1 MTMACILC
9 GADKPLT
16 RRFDKG
22 EYSVASCPD
31 CALVQ
36 LVPTPSDATLA
47 ALYSGQYFGSDDA
60 QSGYG
65 DYASQEAE
73 YLATFA
79 EDVKTIQRYVRTGDV
94 LDVGCGYGYFMRV
107 AHDAG
112 LRPFGL
118 DLSEAAVE
126 RASAR
131 FPGRVFRGTLSDSAL
146 PPEQK
151 FDVIFASH
159 VVEHITAPVEFMRS
173 VVARLKPGGLVAL
186 VTPNIE
192 SLLSRVSGSR
202 WVSFKIPEHVAYY
215 SPATITR
222 LIRRGGHF
230 ESISVKPAFQY
241 YRLPFVAAKV
251 RQLIQPVGRL
261 VPPLEETRWLR
272 DRVIRVT
279 SGSLCA
285 VARRRAT

>member
-1 MTMACILC
+1 MVCILC
-9 GADKPLT
+9 GSDEPLSL
-16 RRFDKG
+16 RFDKG

-36 LVPTPSDATLA
+36 LAPTPSETTLA
-47 ALYSGQYFGSDDA
+47 ALYSDQYFGSDDVH
-60 QSGYG
+60 SGYG

-79 EDVKTIQRYVRTGDV
+79 EDVRTIRRYVRTGDV
-94 LDVGCGYGYFMRV
+94 LDVGCGYGYFMQV
-107 AHDAG
+107 AQDAG

-126 RASAR
+126 RANAR

-146 PPEQK
+146 PRDQA
-151 FDVIFASH
+151 FDVVFASH
-159 VVEHITAPVEFMRS
+159 VVEHITTPVEFMRHI
-173 VVARLKPGGLVAL
+173 VARLKPGGLVVL

-192 SLLSRVSGSR
+192 SLVSRVSGGR

-215 SPATITR
+215 SPATIAR
-222 LIRRGGHF
+222 LLHRGGHF
-230 ESISVKPAFQY
+230 EAISVKPAFQY

-251 RQLIQPVGRL
+251 RQLIRPMDRL
-261 VPPLEETRWLR
+261 VPPLEHTRLLR
-272 DRVIRVT
+272 DRIIRVT
-279 SGSLCA
+279 SGSLRA
-285 VARRRAT
+285 VARRRAI